1 LPLPILVAVVGIGI
15 AAIVIAVH
23 LMGGTAVAEF
33 TSSDEAI
40 DRFRIDYPETN
51 VVACHI
57 SRNRRD
63 AVLELADGHVGLVH
77 AIGSKYLTRSIRGG
91 EMAARSTETGTVEI
105 DTHDITW
112 PRARMEFEDQETA
125 RGVAE
130 LIGSAGNTEE
140 MRAA

>member
-1 LPLPILVAVVGIGI
+1 MSLPILVAVVGIGI

-23 LMGGTAVAEF
+23 LMGGTVVAEF
-33 TSSDEAI
+33 TSPDEAI
-40 DRFRIDYPETN
+40 VRFRIDYPEAN
-51 VVACHI
+51 VAACHI

-91 EMAARSTETGTVEI
+91 EMATRATGKGTVEI

-125 RGVAE
+125 RKVAE
-130 LIGSAGNTEE
+130 LIGSSGNTAET
-140 MRAA
+140 RAA